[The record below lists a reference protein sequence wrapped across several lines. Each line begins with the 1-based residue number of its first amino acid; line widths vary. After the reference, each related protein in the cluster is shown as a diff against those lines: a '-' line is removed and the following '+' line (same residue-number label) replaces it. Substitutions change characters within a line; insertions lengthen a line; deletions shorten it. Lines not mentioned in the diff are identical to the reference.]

1 MANLKLYLVIENR
14 KHVAPGLC
22 VDLLCSLVRRNKMDA
37 LGAQPFLNQ
46 PQEDE
51 AASSRPNTAVAV
63 LSPPASDSHRAR
75 HHPAPPPSWLLPRFA
90 RRRQDPGSFRGLRP
104 LPPGRVLQAQGSLLF
119 RDSQTGATRP
129 GARKTASPSVT
140 PPSRRPR
147 PSRGARPELPCRV
160 LTPWLKPLRGAAAE
174 PGAAAAAAKANAAA
188 GTAAS
193 NTPWWHRT
201 CGSGGG
207 TGRTARKR
215 LHLRLGGRWPIWFA
229 VCGASLVVS
238 WTTGSKR
245 SHVSSNVA
253 KSSSGIV
260 SRSSKLNRES
270 KSNSLRSIFSTIQ
283 SVPVKASSARVKR
296 NETNSARCTR

>member
-63 LSPPASDSHRAR
+63 LPPPASDSYRAR

-90 RRRQDPGSFRGLRP
+90 RRKQDPGSFRGVRP
-104 LPPGRVLQAQGSLLF
+104 LAPGRVLQTQGSLLF

-215 LHLRLGGRWPIWFA
+215 LHLRLGGREMAATPRPQMLYRFRPRPHHRANPSAA
-229 VCGASLVVS
+229 VTSAARPTHLLSSVRHPTVS
-238 WTTGSKR
+238 
-245 SHVSSNVA
+245 N
-253 KSSSGIV
+253 
-260 SRSSKLNRES
+260 
-270 KSNSLRSIFSTIQ
+270 Q
-283 SVPVKASSARVKR
+283 
-296 NETNSARCTR
+296 